1 MWISGLVSVS
11 FRKETPETIIQ
22 AVKDTGLSAIE
33 WGGDV
38 HVPPTDLENAARIGR
53 LTKEAGLSV
62 AAYGSYFRLG
72 TGGDFAPVLAAAK
85 ALGAP
90 VIRIWAGTA
99 DSADT
104 PPETRAALVAEAQL
118 VAAMAEKAGIT
129 VTLEC
134 HGGTLTDNWA
144 SALDFVRSVDH
155 PCLKMY
161 WQPNQ
166 FRDIDYNRQAA
177 RQLAGDTVN
186 LHVFHW
192 DNKGCYPLA
201 EGEAHWH
208 DYLAIF
214 RERWAGDGRDH
225 ALLLEF
231 MHDGRLESLAE
242 TAATLNRWI
251 SEWE

>member
-11 FRKETPETIIQ
+11 FRGESPETIIQ
-22 AVKDTGLSAIE
+22 AAKAAGLRAIE

-38 HVPPTDLENAARIGR
+38 HVPPDDVENAARVGR
-53 LTKEAGLSV
+53 LTREAGLAV

-72 TGGDFAPVLAAAK
+72 TNGDFAAVLAAAK

-90 VIRIWAGTA
+90 TVRIWAGTA
-99 DSADT
+99 DSDQVSPA
-104 PPETRAALVAEAQL
+104 ERAALVSEARA
-118 VAAMAEKAGIT
+118 VAKQAARENIT

-134 HGGTLTDNWA
+134 HGGTLTDNWH
-144 SALDFVRSVDH
+144 SALEFVRTVDH
-155 PCLKMY
+155 PHFKMY

-166 FRDIDYNRQAA
+166 FRDHAYNCEAA
-177 RQLAGDTVN
+177 EQLAADTVN

-192 DNKGCYPLA
+192 DDKGCYPLA
-201 EGEAHWH
+201 QGADDWRN
-208 DYLAIF
+208 YLAVF
-214 RERWAGDGRDH
+214 RRCWGGEDH

-231 MHDGRLESLAE
+231 MHDGCLESLPE

-251 SEWE
+251 DEWT